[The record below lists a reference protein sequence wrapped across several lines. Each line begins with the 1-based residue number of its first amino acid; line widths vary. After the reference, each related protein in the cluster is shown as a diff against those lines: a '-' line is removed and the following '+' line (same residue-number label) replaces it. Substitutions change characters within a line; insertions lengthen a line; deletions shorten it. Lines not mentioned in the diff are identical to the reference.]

1 MIISAKD
8 QYCTPSHVP
17 CLLNILLLLYLVL
30 HAPNLRKFV
39 QTIHVLNIYI
49 YIYIVVHSCI
59 VYNIVYYL
67 FVSTFLSIVLHYILV
82 MVFYKMIVKMKFE
95 ERGAHLKIHNLLIFA
110 FYRLYCR
117 WRCSCLLFL
126 VRSWEH
132 IMACMWKD
140 THRKYRS
147 CKQTYA

>member
-39 QTIHVLNIYI
+39 PNHPCLEHL

-82 MVFYKMIVKMKFE
+82 MVFYKMIIKMKLE

-117 WRCSCLLFL
+117 WRCSCLFRL
-126 VRSWEH
+126 VSGE
-132 IMACMWKD
+132 IMRTQDGM
-140 THRKYRS
+140 YV
-147 CKQTYA
+147 